1 MSGFQYDVKAKT
13 MTSTGATGVGQPR
26 ARIKAVYF
34 VPGNATGSVSFKDG
48 GSGGTELLNF
58 ATPANT
64 TGTGC
69 MYALVPGDGVRFEA
83 DPYLT
88 LTNVTSVTFFYG

>member
-1 MSGFQYDVKAKT
+1 MGFQYDVRAKT
-13 MTSTGATGVGQPR
+13 MTSTGATGIGTPR
-26 ARIKAVYF
+26 ARIKAVYY
-34 VPGNATGSVSFKDG
+34 VSGASAGSISFKDG
-48 GSGGTELLNF
+48 GSGGTELLNL

-64 TGTGC
+64 TGTGG
-69 MYALVPGDGVRFEA
+69 MHVLIPQDGVLFEA